1 MKKVILMLVVLCGI
15 VLMAGC
21 ERGKFDHDNALTV
34 NAVITDLRPYYG
46 GGYGSNYKALYKY
59 FVNGD
64 TYNSSDRIDKGTYK
78 RLNIGDTVSI
88 LVNNKDYNETELLLE
103 HNKILNFHIDF

>member
-1 MKKVILMLVVLCGI
+1 MKKAIWALVVLCSI
-15 VLMAGC
+15 VLMTRC

-34 NAVITDLRPYYG
+34 NAVITDLMPYYG
-46 GGYGSNYKALYKY
+46 GGYGSDYKAIYEY
-59 FVNGD
+59 SVNGD

-103 HNKILNFHIDF
+103 QNKILNFHIDF